1 LFFGLAASMMES
13 EGYVMANTIT
23 RDAPPRR
30 APEVGSGRPRG
41 RTWAALAGFIGAS
54 LGAGV
59 LGSIATASSVAT
71 WYQTLERP
79 PLAPPGA
86 VFGPVW
92 TTLYVLM
99 GTSAWLVWKHR
110 DHPAARRTLAIFG
123 VQLAV
128 NTLWSF
134 AFFGL
139 QSPLL
144 ALAVIVPLW
153 GLIAAYMV
161 SAWPVRRAATWL
173 FAPYLAWVSFATYL
187 NAGYWWLN
195 R

>member
-1 LFFGLAASMMES
+1 
-13 EGYVMANTIT
+13 MANTIT
-23 RDAPPRR
+23 RETPSRHT
-30 APEVGSGRPRG
+30 PEVGARSPRG
-41 RTWAALAGFIGAS
+41 RSWAALAGFIGAS

-59 LGSIATASSVAT
+59 LGSIATASSVAG
-71 WYQTLERP
+71 WYQTLARP

-110 DHPAARRTLAIFG
+110 DHPAARRTLGIFA

-139 QSPLL
+139 RSPLL
-144 ALAVIVPLW
+144 ALAVIIPLW
-153 GLIAAYMV
+153 GLIVAYMA
-161 SAWPVRRAATWL
+161 SAWPVRREATWL

>member
-1 LFFGLAASMMES
+1 MMGQ

-23 RDAPPRR
+23 REGSSRH
-30 APEVGSGRPRG
+30 APEVGAKAPRG
-41 RTWAALAGFIGAS
+41 RSWAALAGFIGVS
-54 LGAGV
+54 LGAGA
-59 LGSIATASSVAT
+59 LGAIATASSVAT

-110 DHPAARRTLAIFG
+110 DHPAARRTLGIFAG
-123 VQLAV
+123 QLV
-128 NTLWSF
+128 LNTLWSF